1 MRVPLLTYENLCVSY
16 GDQTVLQDVNLCVYE
31 GGIVGIVGESGSGKS
46 TILRATMGLLGR
58 AGRIQQGQIRY
69 GGSDLALCS
78 SEELRSLCGSEI
90 GMIFQDCLS
99 ALTPIRTIGGQLYEE
114 YCVHAVCRESKE
126 IVLSR
131 AARLLRSLSL
141 AEPERVLASYPFEL
155 SGGIGQRVGI
165 AAAML
170 LEPKVILADEPTSAL
185 DVVSQKQVL
194 TEFVRLKEK
203 NNTAFVFVS
212 HNIAAVRAVADYV
225 VVLKDGKIME
235 QGKAKDVLTS
245 PRSSYTQELLAA
257 VPSLVKEV
265 EHDGA

>member
-1 MRVPLLTYENLCVSY
+1 M
-16 GDQTVLQDVNLCVYE
+16 
-31 GGIVGIVGESGSGKS
+31 
-46 TILRATMGLLGR
+46 
-58 AGRIQQGQIRY
+58 
-69 GGSDLALCS
+69 
-78 SEELRSLCGSEI
+78 
-90 GMIFQDCLS
+90 
-99 ALTPIRTIGGQLYEE
+99 
-114 YCVHAVCRESKE
+114 
-126 IVLSR
+126 LSR